1 MLMKKIGIYLSA
13 VVMLAIS
20 AACAKNEAIEGNG
33 HGFDEATFKVEATS
47 VENTKATFTITSTG
61 ATGATYFGFLTN
73 DMESK
78 ASDLIASVL
87 KGVNVTR
94 HMLSSGKTTDTVEGL
109 RQGGKQYRYIVTG
122 LLANGATYNE
132 PVMATI
138 ETPGDYK
145 TGSLN
150 VSVAQITAQ
159 APVFSITG
167 VEEMAA
173 YAVVSKESA
182 AALASEKVLF
192 NTLLDEYD
200 KLKVIDADKEDCK
213 WSKLNPGDYVVYVIG
228 LEEDEEAIE
237 GFEPTLTYAKA
248 EFTVEPII
256 EPEEEYLAY
265 IGTWYDE
272 KGNEYTLTQ
281 DVVNASY
288 VMKGLD
294 VDIPVLY
301 ENKGIKFSAEE
312 KLGSTTEG
320 YSIYLFGLDQ
330 EGYAEDA
337 SQNDDDPYILATGAM
352 EDNKIAIAGSEYEAI
367 YDGNSYD
374 EVIVGLI
381 VYGVDESN
389 NKLYRLAETPAV
401 LSLPASLSK
410 DKPGVEDVY
419 SKFIGN
425 WAITRGEATDTWII
439 SAKEEGKSFNI
450 DGVEGLSGEES
461 ITIEGKF
468 ENGKLVVYTQTL
480 GSWTHS
486 SYGTVEDHLMGNVVY
501 DEKKY
506 RINGDYLLF
515 TGTLS
520 ADGKT
525 IEMTPGTVT
534 VESLGGE
541 LTLVGLQFY
550 GVLTDE
556 GDYKGAALYYNADYT
571 TLPNTLTK
579 EGGVEEDVYS
589 KFIGNWTITRGE
601 ATDTWIISAKEEGK
615 SFNIDGVE
623 GFSGEESITI
633 EGKFEDDKLV
643 VYAQTLNSWT
653 HKSYGTVE
661 NHLMGNVVV
670 DENKYRI
677 NGDYALFAGTLSAD
691 GKTIE
696 MIPGTVTVES
706 LGGELTLAGLQFYG
720 VLTDEGPNKG
730 AALYYNADYTTLPNT
745 LTASTESPS
754 SVSVSK
760 QAVAIM
766 GTPALNSSTTIRT
779 FSFAGD
785 KTKGNLEKSSAVK
798 AEKKDK
804 ASAPKGRGTKKTT
817 RESKTSSI
825 IAGHK
830 A

>member
-61 ATGATYFGFLTN
+61 ATGATYFGFLSN

-150 VSVAQITAQ
+150 VSVAKITAQ

-272 KGNEYTLTQ
+272 NGNEYTLTQ

-352 EDNKIAIAGSEYEAI
+352 EDNKIALAGSEYEAI
-367 YDGNSYD
+367 YDGDSYD

-419 SKFIGN
+419 SKFIG
-425 WAITRGEATDTWII
+425 
-439 SAKEEGKSFNI
+439 S
-450 DGVEGLSGEES
+450 
-461 ITIEGKF
+461 
-468 ENGKLVVYTQTL
+468 
-480 GSWTHS
+480 
-486 SYGTVEDHLMGNVVY
+486 
-501 DEKKY
+501 
-506 RINGDYLLF
+506 
-515 TGTLS
+515 
-520 ADGKT
+520 
-525 IEMTPGTVT
+525 
-534 VESLGGE
+534 
-541 LTLVGLQFY
+541 
-550 GVLTDE
+550 
-556 GDYKGAALYYNADYT
+556 
-571 TLPNTLTK
+571 
-579 EGGVEEDVYS
+579 
-589 KFIGNWTITRGE
+589 WTITRGE

-633 EGKFEDDKLV
+633 EGKFENGKLV
-643 VYAQTLNSWT
+643 VYTQTLDSWT
-653 HKSYGTVE
+653 HSTYGTVE

-670 DENKYRI
+670 NEKKYRI

-696 MIPGTVTVES
+696 MTPGTVTVES

-730 AALYYNADYTTLPNT
+730 AALYYNTDYTTLPNT

-798 AEKKDK
+798 AEKKV
-804 ASAPKGRGTKKTT
+804 SAPKTRGTKKTT
-817 RESKTSSI
+817 RESKSSSI

>member
-1 MLMKKIGIYLSA
+1 MAIQYL
-13 VVMLAIS
+13 
-20 AACAKNEAIEGNG
+20 
-33 HGFDEATFKVEATS
+33 
-47 VENTKATFTITSTG
+47 
-61 ATGATYFGFLTN
+61 
-73 DMESK
+73 
-78 ASDLIASVL
+78 
-87 KGVNVTR
+87 
-94 HMLSSGKTTDTVEGL
+94 
-109 RQGGKQYRYIVTG
+109 Q
-122 LLANGATYNE
+122 
-132 PVMATI
+132 
-138 ETPGDYK
+138 
-145 TGSLN
+145 
-150 VSVAQITAQ
+150 
-159 APVFSITG
+159 
-167 VEEMAA
+167 
-173 YAVVSKESA
+173 
-182 AALASEKVLF
+182 
-192 NTLLDEYD
+192 
-200 KLKVIDADKEDCK
+200 
-213 WSKLNPGDYVVYVIG
+213 IG

-288 VMKGLD
+288 IMTGLD
-294 VDIPVLY
+294 ADIPVLY
-301 ENKGIKFSAEE
+301 ENKGIKFSGEE

-367 YDGNSYD
+367 YDGDSYD

-419 SKFIGN
+419 SKFIG
-425 WAITRGEATDTWII
+425 
-439 SAKEEGKSFNI
+439 S
-450 DGVEGLSGEES
+450 
-461 ITIEGKF
+461 
-468 ENGKLVVYTQTL
+468 
-480 GSWTHS
+480 
-486 SYGTVEDHLMGNVVY
+486 
-501 DEKKY
+501 
-506 RINGDYLLF
+506 
-515 TGTLS
+515 
-520 ADGKT
+520 
-525 IEMTPGTVT
+525 
-534 VESLGGE
+534 
-541 LTLVGLQFY
+541 
-550 GVLTDE
+550 
-556 GDYKGAALYYNADYT
+556 
-571 TLPNTLTK
+571 
-579 EGGVEEDVYS
+579 
-589 KFIGNWTITRGE
+589 WTITRGE

-696 MIPGTVTVES
+696 MTPGTVTVES

-785 KTKGNLEKSSAVK
+785 KTKGNLEKYAT
-798 AEKKDK
+798 D
-804 ASAPKGRGTKKTT
+804 GDGTT
-817 RESKTSSI
+817 RWCACSSHFPEWLQFDMGENRTFSTVTIDFEGDYKKYAYELQASLDGNVWTHVFAKEKGGEGRPVFEKPITARHLRALVTDANNGWASIREICAYEARLDVPPYSSYYNVCGKYRLRWFDVPYEPGELRAVAYRGGKRIGETVMRTAGDPAALKLTVEPKLADDPGALAWVQVDVVDARGVRNPLAMNRVNFRLDGPGKILGVGNGNPHEFEAFTKTASHPLFFGKAMAVVRRDGPGELTLTVSSEGLTPARAAI
-825 IAGHK
+825 W
-830 A
+830 

>member
-150 VSVAQITAQ
+150 VSVAKITAQ

-288 VMKGLD
+288 IMTGLD
-294 VDIPVLY
+294 ADIPVLY
-301 ENKGIKFSAEE
+301 ENKGIKFSGEE

-425 WAITRGEATDTWII
+425 WA
-439 SAKEEGKSFNI
+439 
-450 DGVEGLSGEES
+450 
-461 ITIEGKF
+461 
-468 ENGKLVVYTQTL
+468 
-480 GSWTHS
+480 
-486 SYGTVEDHLMGNVVY
+486 
-501 DEKKY
+501 
-506 RINGDYLLF
+506 
-515 TGTLS
+515 
-520 ADGKT
+520 
-525 IEMTPGTVT
+525 
-534 VESLGGE
+534 
-541 LTLVGLQFY
+541 
-550 GVLTDE
+550 
-556 GDYKGAALYYNADYT
+556 
-571 TLPNTLTK
+571 
-579 EGGVEEDVYS
+579 
-589 KFIGNWTITRGE
+589 ITRGE

>member
-61 ATGATYFGFLTN
+61 ATGATYFGFLSN

-288 VMKGLD
+288 IMTGLD
-294 VDIPVLY
+294 ADIPVLY
-301 ENKGIKFSAEE
+301 ENKGIKFSGEE

-352 EDNKIAIAGSEYEAI
+352 EDNKIAIAGSEYEAV
-367 YDGNSYD
+367 YDGDSYD

-389 NKLYRLAETPAV
+389 NKIYRLAETPAV

-419 SKFIGN
+419 SKFIG
-425 WAITRGEATDTWII
+425 
-439 SAKEEGKSFNI
+439 S
-450 DGVEGLSGEES
+450 
-461 ITIEGKF
+461 
-468 ENGKLVVYTQTL
+468 
-480 GSWTHS
+480 
-486 SYGTVEDHLMGNVVY
+486 
-501 DEKKY
+501 
-506 RINGDYLLF
+506 
-515 TGTLS
+515 
-520 ADGKT
+520 
-525 IEMTPGTVT
+525 
-534 VESLGGE
+534 
-541 LTLVGLQFY
+541 
-550 GVLTDE
+550 
-556 GDYKGAALYYNADYT
+556 
-571 TLPNTLTK
+571 
-579 EGGVEEDVYS
+579 
-589 KFIGNWTITRGE
+589 WTITRGE

-633 EGKFEDDKLV
+633 EGKFENGKLV
-643 VYAQTLNSWT
+643 VYTQTLDSWT
-653 HKSYGTVE
+653 HSTYGTVE

-670 DENKYRI
+670 NEKKYRI

-696 MIPGTVTVES
+696 MTPGTVTVES

-730 AALYYNADYTTLPNT
+730 AALYYNTDYTTLPNT

-798 AEKKDK
+798 AEKKV
-804 ASAPKGRGTKKTT
+804 SAPKTRGTKKTT
-817 RESKTSSI
+817 HESKSSSI

>member
-61 ATGATYFGFLTN
+61 FTGATYFGFLSN

-150 VSVAQITAQ
+150 VSVAKITAQ

-272 KGNEYTLTQ
+272 NGNEYTLTQ

-352 EDNKIAIAGSEYEAI
+352 EDNKIALAGSEYEAI
-367 YDGNSYD
+367 YDGDSYD

-419 SKFIGN
+419 SKFIG
-425 WAITRGEATDTWII
+425 
-439 SAKEEGKSFNI
+439 S
-450 DGVEGLSGEES
+450 
-461 ITIEGKF
+461 
-468 ENGKLVVYTQTL
+468 
-480 GSWTHS
+480 
-486 SYGTVEDHLMGNVVY
+486 
-501 DEKKY
+501 
-506 RINGDYLLF
+506 
-515 TGTLS
+515 
-520 ADGKT
+520 
-525 IEMTPGTVT
+525 
-534 VESLGGE
+534 
-541 LTLVGLQFY
+541 
-550 GVLTDE
+550 
-556 GDYKGAALYYNADYT
+556 
-571 TLPNTLTK
+571 
-579 EGGVEEDVYS
+579 
-589 KFIGNWTITRGE
+589 WTITRGE

-633 EGKFEDDKLV
+633 EGKFENGKLV
-643 VYAQTLNSWT
+643 VYTQTLDSWT
-653 HKSYGTVE
+653 HSTYGTVE

-670 DENKYRI
+670 NEKKYRI

-696 MIPGTVTVES
+696 MTPGTVTVES

-730 AALYYNADYTTLPNT
+730 AALYYNTDYTTLPNT

-798 AEKKDK
+798 AEKKV
-804 ASAPKGRGTKKTT
+804 SAPKTRGTKKTT
-817 RESKTSSI
+817 HESKSSSI